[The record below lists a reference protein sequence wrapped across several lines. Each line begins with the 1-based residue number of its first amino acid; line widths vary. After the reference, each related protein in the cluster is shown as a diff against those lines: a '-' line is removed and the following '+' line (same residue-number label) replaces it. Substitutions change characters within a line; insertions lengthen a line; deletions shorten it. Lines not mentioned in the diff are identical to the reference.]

1 MEYRARKSR
10 AAWSG
15 LFWGIIIFGFLLWGI
30 GYSLGPEDKTLKIML
45 YIPIYI
51 VLAGFVYM
59 LVGAFN
65 LGYEINEKQLVINWG
80 LNSSRI
86 PWESITE
93 IKEIKGESNMYSIL
107 GASWPGYIAGL
118 YQVKGVGP
126 VRMYG
131 TKHKEGFVYIK
142 SDRGFFGLTPED
154 PEMLREIAHRSGREI
169 EIVDMGKMPEEV
181 IGVPSGKDRFYKL
194 LLRLNILFLAVYAI
208 YLALCFPGS
217 GAEKFIILLLVLA
230 VALFFFNLG
239 NANRLYQFSPSGG
252 YFLLVLGIG
261 VTGIFLILSLSSI
274 TLK

>member
-1 MEYRARKSR
+1 MEYRAKKSK

-15 LFWGIIIFGFLLWGI
+15 LFWGLLIFGFLIWGI
-30 GYSLGPEDKTLKIML
+30 GYSLGPEDQTLKIML
-45 YIPIYI
+45 YIPIYL
-51 VLAGFVYM
+51 VLGGFVYM

-65 LGYEINEKQLVINWG
+65 LSYEIDDKHLIVNWG
-80 LNSSRI
+80 LSSSRI
-86 PWESITE
+86 PWETINE
-93 IKEIKGESNMYSIL
+93 IKDIRGESNMYSIL

-131 TKHKEGFVYIK
+131 TKHKQGFVYIK
-142 SDRGFFGLTPED
+142 SSKGFFGLTPED
-154 PEMLREIAHRSGREI
+154 PDMIKEIARRCEKEI
-169 EIVDMGKMPEEV
+169 ELIDMDKMPEEI
-181 IGVPSGKDRFYKL
+181 IGIPSGKDRFYKL
-194 LLRLNILFLAVYAI
+194 LLTINIFFLAVYAI
-208 YLALCFPGS
+208 YLAVCFPGS
-217 GAEKFIILLLVLA
+217 GAERFIVLLLVLA